1 MSQADRWLL
10 PDGIEEL
17 LPPQAIALE
26 TQRRT
31 LLDQFHQWGYEL
43 IMPPQVEYL
52 ESLLTGVG
60 HDLELQTFKV
70 TDQLTGRM
78 MGVSADITPQ
88 VARIDAHSWPVS
100 GASRLCYCG
109 TVLHTRA
116 ASLLSSRS
124 PLQIGAEL
132 YGEAGSNAD
141 FEIISLM
148 LESVQA
154 VGLKQIYLDLGHVG
168 VYRAL
173 VAAAGLNSEQQRQFS
188 EALQGKD
195 VTAYAELVNA
205 HINPEYQAAFAA
217 LITLNGDATVI
228 NRAKA
233 LFSQMPDALTALA
246 NLQELCGRIAARYPA
261 ISVYVDLAELRGY
274 DYHTGVVF
282 AAYVAGHGQAIAKG
296 GRYDQTGSVF
306 GRARPATG
314 FSADLKQWVAL
325 TGVATLT
332 DDAIYAPLDPSE
344 SLWQAVQKLRGQ
356 GKRVIS
362 ALSSSD
368 SAQAS
373 GCSAQLVNANGQWV
387 VESLLLKG
395 SA

>member
-26 TQRRT
+26 NQRRT
-31 LLDQFHQWGYEL
+31 LLDQFHHWGYEL

-52 ESLLTGVG
+52 ESLLTGAG

-88 VARIDAHSWPVS
+88 VARIDAHSWPVN

-148 LESVQA
+148 LESVRA
-154 VGLKQIYLDLGHVG
+154 VGLTQIYLDLGHVG

-173 VAAAGLNSEQQRQFS
+173 VAAAGLNAEQQRLFS

-195 VTAYAELVNA
+195 VTAYAELVNQ
-205 HINPEYQAAFAA
+205 HITADFQAAFAA
-217 LITLNGDATVI
+217 LITLNGEPGVI
-228 NRAKA
+228 ARAAA
-233 LFSQMPDALTALA
+233 LLRHVPQALTALQDLEA
-246 NLQELCGRIAARYPA
+246 LTARIAARYPA
-261 ISVYVDLAELRGY
+261 LNIYVDLAELRGY

-325 TGVATLT
+325 TGVASLT
-332 DDAIYAPLDPSE
+332 ADAIFAPLDPSE
-344 SLWQAVQKLRGQ
+344 NLWQAVQKLRGE

-368 SAQAS
+368 SAQTC
-373 GCSAQLVNANGQWV
+373 GCNAQLVNVNGQWV
-387 VESLLLKG
+387 VESISLKG

>member
-52 ESLLTGVG
+52 ESLLTGTG

-88 VARIDAHSWPVS
+88 VARIDAHSWPVK

-116 ASLLSSRS
+116 SSLLSSRS

-154 VGLKQIYLDLGHVG
+154 VGLQQVYLDLGHVG

-173 VAAAGLNSEQQRQFS
+173 VAAVGLNAEQQRQFS
-188 EALQGKD
+188 EALLGKD
-195 VTAYAELVNA
+195 VTAYAALVAA
-205 HINPEYQAAFAA
+205 HISAEYQAAFAA
-217 LITLNGDATVI
+217 LISLNGDTNVLG
-228 NRAKA
+228 KA
-233 LFSQMPDALTALA
+233 QDLLRQVPDALSALSS
-246 NLQELCGRIAARYPA
+246 LQELCARIAARYPT
-261 ISVYVDLAELRGY
+261 INIYVDLAELRGY

-332 DDAIYAPLDPSE
+332 DDAIFAPLDPSE
-344 SLWQAVQKLRGQ
+344 NLWQAVQKLRGQ